1 MILDLHGVKHQDVS
15 GKFDTFIWEAM
26 KQKVV
31 EVSVI
36 TGNSTSMQK
45 MVRSCI
51 ADYGFTILPFEENMG
66 TIKIQIN

>member
-1 MILDLHGVKHQDVS
+1 MTLDLHGVKHQDVS

-26 KQKVV
+26 KQKKV

-51 ADYGFTILPFEENMG
+51 TEYGFSILPFEENMG
-66 TIKIQIN
+66 TIKIAI